1 MSSTFPGKR
10 RQTALRK
17 RQHES
22 EAMAVTEQEDA
33 EDLVAAKAAMEE
45 EEEEPVIPWEKVKE
59 DLAL

>member
-10 RQTALRK
+10 RQIALRK

-22 EAMAVTEQEDA
+22 EAMAVKDQEDA
-33 EDLVAAKAAMEE
+33 EELVAAKAAIEE
-45 EEEEPVIPWEKVKE
+45 ETVIPWEKVKE

>member
-1 MSSTFPGKR
+1 
-10 RQTALRK
+10 
-17 RQHES
+17 
-22 EAMAVTEQEDA
+22 MAVTEQEDA